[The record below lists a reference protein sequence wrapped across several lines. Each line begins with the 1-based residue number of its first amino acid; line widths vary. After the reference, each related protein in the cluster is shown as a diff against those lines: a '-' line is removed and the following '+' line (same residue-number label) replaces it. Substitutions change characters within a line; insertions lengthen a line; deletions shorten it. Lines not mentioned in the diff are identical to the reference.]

1 MKRSFLYLLITFILS
16 IPLVNQAQD
25 NPEGESATPDS
36 VQAPD
41 LYAPGNVHLPEDKSI
56 IDLILGYER
65 KAMKLKEGEDG
76 SPTYIFLDKDK
87 EGKEVFSESKDGEYI
102 IVEKYSFT
110 SIIVMSL
117 LFILS
122 FMTIFIFIERFKA
135 VSSASKEK
143 DDHMKEIDL
152 FIKQNDLYNAK
163 ISVGKWA
170 EYSDI
175 GKLIEKGIIQHADR
189 GKDLKEI
196 KPILE
201 TEGELLVGNLERR
214 LSVLATISGVAPML
228 GFLGTVLGMVKVF
241 QEMSAQESFKI
252 SNLSGGIMEA
262 MITTVGGLI
271 VGIIAYVAYN
281 YLVSKVEKVVH
292 NMEITSLKL
301 VDSLDDL
308 KHAPKKSASTPR
320 PSNPQEG
327 EQGDSTN

>member
-16 IPLVNQAQD
+16 IPLTNYADGETD
-25 NPEGESATPDS
+25 NDTTTTDS
-36 VQAPD
+36 IQLPD
-41 LYAPGNVHLPEDKSI
+41 LYAPGNIHLPEDKSI
-56 IDLILGYER
+56 IDLILGFEK
-65 KAMKLKEGEDG
+65 KAVKLKEGEDG

-87 EGKEVFSESKDGEYI
+87 EGKEVYSEAKNGEYI
-102 IVEKYSFT
+102 IIEKYSFT

-122 FMTIFIFIERFKA
+122 FMTIFIFIERFRA

-170 EYSDI
+170 EYSDL

-201 TEGELLVGNLERR
+201 TEGTLLISNLERR

-308 KHAPKKSASTPR
+308 KHAPSKPASK
-320 PSNPQEG
+320 PQESG
-327 EQGDSTN
+327 QDDITN

>member
-1 MKRSFLYLLITFILS
+1 MKRSFLYIIVSFILS
-16 IPLVNQAQD
+16 VPFNFYSQSENENA
-25 NPEGESATPDS
+25 NATSDTT
-36 VQAPD
+36 VGLD
-41 LYAPGNVHLPEDKSI
+41 LYAPGNIHLPEDKSI
-56 IDLILGYER
+56 IDLILGYEK
-65 KAMKLKEGEDG
+65 KAVVVKEGETET
-76 SPTYIFLDKDK
+76 PTYKCIGTDDD
-87 EGKEVFSESKDGEYI
+87 GKEVYVESKDTEEELYI
-102 IVEKYSFT
+102 IVSKYSIT
-110 SIIVMSL
+110 SIVVMSL

-122 FMTIFIFIERFKA
+122 FMTVFIFIERFRV
-135 VSSASKEK
+135 VSGASKEK

-170 EYSDI
+170 QYSDL

-201 TEGELLVGNLERR
+201 NEGELIISKLERR

-281 YLVSKVEKVVH
+281 YLVTKVEKVVH
-292 NMEITSLKL
+292 NMEQTSLKL

-308 KHAPKKSASTPR
+308 KHSPKKPNASNK
-320 PSNPQEG
+320 SSESQEG
-327 EQGDSTN
+327 A

>member
-1 MKRSFLYLLITFILS
+1 MFFILS
-16 IPLVNQAQD
+16 MPLTNYAG
-25 NPEGESATPDS
+25 EGDEETVVTDS
-36 VQAPD
+36 TQGPD
-41 LYAPGNVHLPEDKSI
+41 LYAPGNIHLPEDKSI
-56 IDLILGYER
+56 IDLILGFEK
-65 KAMKLKEGEDG
+65 KAVKLKDDETG

-87 EGKEVFSESKDGEYI
+87 EGKEVFAESKDGEYI
-102 IVEKYSFT
+102 IVEKYSIT

-122 FMTIFIFIERFKA
+122 FMTVFIFIERYRA
-135 VSSASKEK
+135 VSGASKEK

-170 EYSDI
+170 QYSDL

-201 TEGELLVGNLERR
+201 TEGELIISNLERR
-214 LSVLATISGVAPML
+214 LSVIATISGVAPML

-281 YLVSKVEKVVH
+281 YLVTKVEKVVH
-292 NMEITSLKL
+292 NMELTSLKL

-308 KHAPKKSASTPR
+308 KHSPQKPASNTP
-320 PSNPQEG
+320 PANSHEG
-327 EQGDSTN
+327 